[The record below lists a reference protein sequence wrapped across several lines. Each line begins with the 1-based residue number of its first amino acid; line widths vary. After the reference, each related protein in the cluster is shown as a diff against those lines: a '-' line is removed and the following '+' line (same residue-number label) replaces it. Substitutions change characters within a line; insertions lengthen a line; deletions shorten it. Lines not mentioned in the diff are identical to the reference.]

1 MTKIAFIG
9 AGSLGF
15 TRELVRDI
23 LTFPLLCDATLVLM
37 DIDAERLD
45 FADICRDIERYCPG
59 AYLLNY
65 SNPMAMLCR
74 AMQRETTVRVTGLCH
89 SVQFAS

>member
-9 AGSLGF
+9 AGSRGF

-37 DIDAERLD
+37 DIDGFRSNTGWTSMWVT
-45 FADICRDIERYCPG
+45 PG
-59 AYLLNY
+59 V
-65 SNPMAMLCR
+65 R
-74 AMQRETTVRVTGLCH
+74 AGSSAPCGQSR
-89 SVQFAS
+89 